1 MTPTVEHALQII
13 GLVVVTSWF
22 ITLGIAAV
30 LWIRED
36 LRRHRLEKRA
46 EQLFVPEEWAK
57 RKPRLEILDEPAT
70 DWSWPD
76 VERTDADGYSR
87 FEEQEW

>member
-36 LRRHRLEKRA
+36 WRKHRLEKRA
-46 EQLFVPEEWAK
+46 EKLFVPEEWL
-57 RKPRLEILDEPAT
+57 PLEDRRIRPGTFA
-70 DWSWPD
+70 DWAEQD
-76 VERTDADGYSR
+76 R
-87 FEEQEW
+87 FEEMEW